1 MLYCSLK
8 CRQSRESKTPKFS
21 KASKGKV
28 MILLKCALCEKKMFK
43 KQDFSGLLSNLG
55 LKTSL
60 SKISVLGDISCNNI
74 K

>member
-43 KQDFSGLLSNLG
+43 KQDFSELLSNLG